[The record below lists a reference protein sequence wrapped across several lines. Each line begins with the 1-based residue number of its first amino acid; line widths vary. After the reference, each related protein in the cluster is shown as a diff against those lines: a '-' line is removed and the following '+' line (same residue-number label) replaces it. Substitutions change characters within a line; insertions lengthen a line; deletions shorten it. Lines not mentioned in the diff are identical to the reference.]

1 MTEKQGW
8 IKLHRTMTDW
18 EWYTD
23 IPVKTLYI
31 HLLLSA
37 NHSEQKWRGIT
48 IERGELVTS
57 YEHLAAETGLTV
69 GQVRKAIA
77 KLKKTGEISVSS
89 TNKNTR
95 VKCLNYCVYQ
105 SRDYEA
111 EQTKS
116 NQSANKEQ
124 SKYNQSATNKNEKNY
139 KNNKNERL
147 NRRMSFDIEKIAQ
160 RAKLN
165 DDYDI

>member
-1 MTEKQGW
+1 MTENQGW
-8 IKLHRTMTDW
+8 IKLHRTMMNW

-48 IERGELVTS
+48 IECGELVTS
-57 YEHLAAETGLTV
+57 YAHLAEETGLTF

-77 KLKKTGEISVSS
+77 KLKKTGEISVNS

-95 VKCLNYCVYQ
+95 IKCLNYCVYQ
-105 SRDYEA
+105 SREFNE
-111 EQTKS
+111 EQTKCK
-116 NQSANKEQ
+116 QSALKVQ
-124 SKYNQSATNKNEKNY
+124 SKCNKQE
-139 KNNKNERL
+139 
-147 NRRMSFDIEKIAQ
+147 
-160 RAKLN
+160 
-165 DDYDI
+165 